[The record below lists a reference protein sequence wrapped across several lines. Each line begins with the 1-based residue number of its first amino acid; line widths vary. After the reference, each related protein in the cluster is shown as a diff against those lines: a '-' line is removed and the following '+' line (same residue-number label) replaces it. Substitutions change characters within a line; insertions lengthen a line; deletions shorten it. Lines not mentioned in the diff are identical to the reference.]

1 MYLSELMDTYKL
13 DQKSKIGYLNLIDSP
28 PGSGKTKY
36 ILDKLVNNDTLATEI
51 FYVTDTI
58 MSRDMVKSEYSE
70 LINEEHYIKD
80 KVHVMTYYSFSKYLS
95 YQNSEFYF
103 IQCGYF

>member
-1 MYLSELMDTYKL
+1 MYLSELMETYKL

-58 MSRDMVKSEYSE
+58 MSRDM
-70 LINEEHYIKD
+70 IK
-80 KVHVMTYYSFSKYLS
+80 
-95 YQNSEFYF
+95 N
-103 IQCGYF
+103 